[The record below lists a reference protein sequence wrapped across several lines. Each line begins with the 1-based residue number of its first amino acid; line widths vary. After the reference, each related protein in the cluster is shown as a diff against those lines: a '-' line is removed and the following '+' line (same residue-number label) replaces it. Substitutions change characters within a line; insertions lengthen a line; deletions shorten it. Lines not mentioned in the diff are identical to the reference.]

1 MKVAKKVSFIENIGK
16 SLIGLDGL
24 AIVVESDRNCR
35 GVRSNKPQ
43 FAKIGNKML
52 KEINGNYIKEKYN
65 IKEGIKL
72 KEKMHKERI
81 IWMQNFENQ
90 TKSI

>member
-1 MKVAKKVSFIENIGK
+1 
-16 SLIGLDGL
+16 
-24 AIVVESDRNCR
+24 
-35 GVRSNKPQ
+35 
-43 FAKIGNKML
+43 ML